1 MGCTIEPNCALLSA
15 LLCSLVSVPL
25 SAFKMAP
32 KRLEIRAQT
41 GFKSGLKSILGP
53 LAELLE
59 LSWQPGGLLEASWN
73 ALGALL
79 EAFGA
84 QKSNWKRLLDGPRP
98 LRRLVSA
105 LPGGQM
111 PSQKEPR
118 RVPNRGPKAV
128 QAQNSKTLFF
138 NDSCPRFTFGGQ
150 KWVQHWIRIASSTRK
165 PSESLLEASW
175 NALGGSWSRKNK
187 VGIALGALL
196 RPLGTL

>member
-1 MGCTIEPNCALLSA
+1 MLEASWNISGGLLSCTIEPNCALLSALLCSA

-41 GFKSGLKSILGP
+41 GFKSGLKSTLGP

-84 QKSNWKRLLDGPRP
+84 QKSNWKRLLAGPRP
-98 LRRLVSA
+98 PRRLVSA
-105 LPGGQM
+105 LPGGQI
-111 PSQKEPR
+111 PSQMGPR
-118 RVPNRGPKAV
+118 RVSNRDPKAV
-128 QAQNSKTLFF
+128 QAQNGKTLIF
-138 NDSCPRFTFGGQ
+138 NDPCKDFNDF
-150 KWVQHWIRIASSTRK
+150 
-165 PSESLLEASW
+165 
-175 NALGGSWSRKNK
+175 
-187 VGIALGALL
+187 
-196 RPLGTL
+196 

>member
-1 MGCTIEPNCALLSA
+1 MEHYWKPFGLHNRAKLCSTLCSA

-25 SAFKMAP
+25 SALKMAP

-41 GFKSGLKSILGP
+41 GSKSGLKSILGP

-105 LPGGQM
+105 LPGGQI
-111 PSQKEPR
+111 PSQKEPW
-118 RVPNRGPKAV
+118 RVPNRGPKTIRAEHT
-128 QAQNSKTLFF
+128 KTLIF
-138 NDSCPRFTFGGQ
+138 NDDCKDFSDFLGPRLFF
-150 KWVQHWIRIASSTRK
+150 
-165 PSESLLEASW
+165 
-175 NALGGSWSRKNK
+175 
-187 VGIALGALL
+187 
-196 RPLGTL
+196 